1 MLLADL
7 LFFAGR
13 RYFER
18 YYGITLAE
26 ATVFGILRRYGLNR
40 FPGRVGRRSIT
51 MYRSAQHVPGHHV
64 SISRSLGKDGKPI
77 RRYQYTAGGLGV
89 VSGSSAT
96 DSFHLGPVGYRRR
109 YYILRSHCPE
119 VTGALNQNTFPIV
132 PPNLSRERG
141 SASRGSFLL
150 LKILPRSLY
159 PIYKKKRKRLEE
171 EILIRELEKE
181 KHFLD
186 ADERVS
192 KRRDLPTV
200 GLLVGSS
207 HERRHN

>member
-96 DSFHLGPVGYRRR
+96 DSFHLGPVGYREALLHSSQPLSGCNRGVEPKHISNR
-109 YYILRSHCPE
+109 PSEP
-119 VTGALNQNTFPIV
+119 VTGKRVGQQGKFSTVEKSYHEVCI
-132 PPNLSRERG
+132 
-141 SASRGSFLL
+141 
-150 LKILPRSLY
+150 RSTRRNAKDS
-159 PIYKKKRKRLEE
+159 KKKSSS
-171 EILIRELEKE
+171 
-181 KHFLD
+181 
-186 ADERVS
+186 VS
-192 KRRDLPTV
+192 
-200 GLLVGSS
+200 
-207 HERRHN
+207 

>member
-1 MLLADL
+1 M
-7 LFFAGR
+7 
-13 RYFER
+13 
-18 YYGITLAE
+18 
-26 ATVFGILRRYGLNR
+26 
-40 FPGRVGRRSIT
+40 
-51 MYRSAQHVPGHHV
+51 

-159 PIYKKKRKRLEE
+159 PIYKKNAKDSKKKSRRVQKYKRTQ
-171 EILIRELEKE
+171 
-181 KHFLD
+181 
-186 ADERVS
+186 
-192 KRRDLPTV
+192 DLPFQTLV
-200 GLLVGSS
+200 SGLCLLFIHPRAPNLISLRCPFHKLELYEIGELPATRMLWSS
-207 HERRHN
+207 SCRTF

>member
-141 SASRGSFLL
+141 VGQQGKFSTVKNPTTKSVSDLQEE
-150 LKILPRSLY
+150 
-159 PIYKKKRKRLEE
+159 RKRLEE
-171 EILIRELEKE
+171 KIPSCPKIQTNSRLAIPNACQRAVPSIYSSARTEL
-181 KHFLD
+181 D
-186 ADERVS
+186 
-192 KRRDLPTV
+192 
-200 GLLVGSS
+200 
-207 HERRHN
+207 

>member
-119 VTGALNQNTFPIV
+119 VTGALNQNHISNRPSEPVTGKRVGQQGKFSTVKNPTTKSV
-132 PPNLSRERG
+132 SDLQEE
-141 SASRGSFLL
+141 
-150 LKILPRSLY
+150 
-159 PIYKKKRKRLEE
+159 RKRLEE

-192 KRRDLPTV
+192 KRPRFTY
-200 GLLVGSS
+200 
-207 HERRHN
+207 RRLIGGFQS